1 MMKLN
6 SARMAWHDSLYTRR
20 DSQGAVLQEMG
31 LLGRLVQKTDRMT
44 NASHAAHQA
53 LAGRVQQA
61 MDTLPSHLKAFGN
74 HMYSPMATDDD
85 REEAEEA
92 LFRTAYAMGSRMYSK
107 KFEKARYVAAGVLYR
122 YRRMHQGGQSEG
134 VDPCPTPEAFRAWLL
149 KEHCIELDSCAW
161 AREWDEFIT
170 ACFNACN
177 DLDKAALV
185 PVSQAMKI
193 MKEAA

>member
-61 MDTLPSHLKAFGN
+61 MDTLPDHLKAFGN

-92 LFRTAYAMGSRMYSK
+92 LFRTAYAMGPRMYSK

-122 YRRMHQGGQSEG
+122 YRRIHQGGQSEG
-134 VDPCPTPEAFRAWLL
+134 VDPCSTPEAFRRWLSVNYG
-149 KEHCIELDSCAW
+149 IELSSEQW
-161 AREWDEFIT
+161 VREWEGFIG
-170 ACFNACN
+170 ACFAACN
-177 DLDKAALV
+177 DLDKQSLI
-185 PVSQAMKI
+185 PVSKCIAEMKQA
-193 MKEAA
+193 A